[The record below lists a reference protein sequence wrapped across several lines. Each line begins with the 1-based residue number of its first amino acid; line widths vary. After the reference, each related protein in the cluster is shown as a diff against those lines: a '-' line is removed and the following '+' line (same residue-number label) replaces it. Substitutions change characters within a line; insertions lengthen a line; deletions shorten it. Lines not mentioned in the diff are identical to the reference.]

1 MNQLK
6 KRTTLAQCMKV
17 INDSAAR
24 KVFVQYKFKNHGE
37 EYGDV
42 LTMTQYRNLGS
53 LPNVEYCKIIESY
66 N

>member
-1 MNQLK
+1 
-6 KRTTLAQCMKV
+6 MKV